1 MGGLVL
7 NLEYEAEGEW
17 HELSVDLVAVLV
29 LTKDQREKYL
39 KCIPEQ
45 DDERIKLMA
54 RENVISPDDG
64 LVAKKGEW
72 RSSFSFSERN
82 LVGLYPELYQALKY
96 LNKVSENHIDIPT
109 YLLKEIF
116 CSYIT
121 NPALLAK
128 RRKEESLAMS
138 LARLIRYAETHPIA
152 TPFYGTKLGSQMSS
166 VCRQLFN
173 RVHSTFEAEFEA
185 VKKEEELLRCRENIS
200 WEGSRFLTRWTEE
213 AGFLDKRRKEEN
225 PTINVLIKNINAHFD
240 I

>member
-1 MGGLVL
+1 
-7 NLEYEAEGEW
+7 
-17 HELSVDLVAVLV
+17 
-29 LTKDQREKYL
+29 
-39 KCIPEQ
+39 
-45 DDERIKLMA
+45 MA

-96 LNKVSENHIDIPT
+96 LNKVSIMIVLERCQLKHPQKVSENYIDIPT

-173 RVHSTFEAEFEA
+173 RVHSTFETEFEA
-185 VKKEEELLRCRENIS
+185 VKKEEELLMCRENIS
-200 WEGSRFLTRWTEE
+200 WDGTRFVTLS
-213 AGFLDKRRKEEN
+213 
-225 PTINVLIKNINAHFD
+225 NIFSNLNLYRF
-240 I
+240 IQFS

>member
-1 MGGLVL
+1 
-7 NLEYEAEGEW
+7 
-17 HELSVDLVAVLV
+17 
-29 LTKDQREKYL
+29 
-39 KCIPEQ
+39 
-45 DDERIKLMA
+45 MA
-54 RENVISPDDG
+54 RENVISADDG

-96 LNKVSENHIDIPT
+96 LNKVSIMIVLERCQLKRPQKVSENYIDIPT

-121 NPALLAK
+121 NPASMAK

-185 VKKEEELLRCRENIS
+185 VKKEEELLSCRENIS
-200 WEGSRFLTRWTEE
+200 WDGLRFVTLS
-213 AGFLDKRRKEEN
+213 
-225 PTINVLIKNINAHFD
+225 NIFF
-240 I
+240 

>member
-1 MGGLVL
+1 MG
-7 NLEYEAEGEW
+7 
-17 HELSVDLVAVLV
+17 AVLV

-138 LARLIRYAETHPIA
+138 LARLIRQPDV
-152 TPFYGTKLGSQMSS
+152 
-166 VCRQLFN
+166 VCL
-173 RVHSTFEAEFEA
+173 STT
-185 VKKEEELLRCRENIS
+185 V
-200 WEGSRFLTRWTEE
+200 
-213 AGFLDKRRKEEN
+213 
-225 PTINVLIKNINAHFD
+225 
-240 I
+240 